1 MSGRSL
7 LRPFRGVFVF
17 LATVIIFFE
26 EWLWFRLLAVM
37 RSIAAL
43 PIFRQIEGFIRAQ
56 NKWVSL
62 MLFIIPELAFIPVKM
77 GVLWLMGNNHTFYG
91 VILFITAKIVGTALF
106 AWMYSATEP
115 KITQFRFVCWIR
127 DKIQAIRTWAHD
139 WIQSQEAYHQAKA
152 FIAEIR
158 QRKEHWLARRM
169 RAAKVVAKNEWNGQ

>member
-62 MLFIIPELAFIPVKM
+62 LLFIIPELAFIPVKM
-77 GVLWLMGNNHTFYG
+77 GVW
-91 VILFITAKIVGTALF
+91 
-106 AWMYSATEP
+106 
-115 KITQFRFVCWIR
+115 
-127 DKIQAIRTWAHD
+127 
-139 WIQSQEAYHQAKA
+139 
-152 FIAEIR
+152 
-158 QRKEHWLARRM
+158 
-169 RAAKVVAKNEWNGQ
+169 